1 MIDALLSIKPQHVKN
16 IESGAKTVEL
26 RVKPLNLEVDS
37 RLWIYTTLPVGEIGL
52 HAQIDFIE
60 SSSPENVW
68 SMHGKSI
75 CISREDFDRY
85 TAGRKQVTAI
95 GLKNVS
101 ILERGISLEF
111 IRQQVGLF
119 NPPQF
124 FLRIAPGSALR
135 KVLSRF
141 I

>member
-16 IESGAKTVEL
+16 IKSGAKTVEL
-26 RVKPLNLEVDS
+26 RVKPLNLPVDS

-52 HAQIDFIE
+52 HAQIDFID
-60 SSSPENVW
+60 SSTPEEIW
-68 SMHGKSI
+68 SMHGKKI

-85 TAGRKQVTAI
+85 TDGREQVTAI
-95 GLKNVS
+95 GLKNVNV
-101 ILERGISLEF
+101 LEKGVSLDS
-111 IRQQVGLF
+111 IRQKVGRF

-124 FLRIAPGSALR
+124 FLKIAPGSALR
-135 KVLSRF
+135 EVLSSF

>member
-16 IESGAKTVEL
+16 IKSGAKTVEL
-26 RVKPLNLEVDS
+26 RVKPLNLPVDS

-52 HAQIDFIE
+52 HAQIDFID
-60 SSSPENVW
+60 SSTPEEIW
-68 SMHGKSI
+68 SIHGKNI

-85 TAGRKQVTAI
+85 TDGREQVTAI
-95 GLKNVS
+95 GLKNVNV
-101 ILERGISLEF
+101 LERGISLDS
-111 IRQQVGLF
+111 IRQQVGRF

-124 FLRIAPGSALR
+124 FLKIAPGGALR
-135 KVLSRF
+135 KVLSSF